1 MYVSR
6 RFALIIQ
13 DPATC
18 TRAQA
23 SAARDM
29 VEVLAATDTLQD
41 CDRDDVAIAADWA
54 LQLLNT
60 NAFFTMHP
68 ILILQ
73 VLSTCYHFSSP
84 SSSHSNPSPLK
95 AARLCFLLPPLLPS
109 STALSL
115 HRAICRCCRHPCKY
129 VRFLMFELV
138 IFRCPIRPGLRPFAC
153 CRN

>member
-1 MYVSR
+1 MFVPR
-6 RFALIIQ
+6 QFALIIQ

-29 VEVLAATDTLQD
+29 VEVLAATDTLKD

-68 ILILQ
+68 MLIRQ
-73 VLSTCYHFSSP
+73 VLLTCYLFSSP
-84 SSSHSNPSPLK
+84 SSWHSNPSPLK
-95 AARLCFLLPPLLPS
+95 AARLCFLLSPLFPS

-129 VRFLMFELV
+129 VRLLIYELV
-138 IFRCPIRPGLRPFAC
+138 IIRCPIRPGLRPFAC